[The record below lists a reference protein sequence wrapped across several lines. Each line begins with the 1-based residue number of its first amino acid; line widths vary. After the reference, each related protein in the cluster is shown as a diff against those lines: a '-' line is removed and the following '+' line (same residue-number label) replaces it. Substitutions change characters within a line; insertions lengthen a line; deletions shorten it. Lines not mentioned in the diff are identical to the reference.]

1 MLNLFK
7 TSSPTVFYV
16 DVGDAIFY
24 NYFVSFLRLREGL
37 RLLNA
42 GEITDKLKIQW

>member
-24 NYFVSFLRLREGL
+24 NYFVFLRLREGL